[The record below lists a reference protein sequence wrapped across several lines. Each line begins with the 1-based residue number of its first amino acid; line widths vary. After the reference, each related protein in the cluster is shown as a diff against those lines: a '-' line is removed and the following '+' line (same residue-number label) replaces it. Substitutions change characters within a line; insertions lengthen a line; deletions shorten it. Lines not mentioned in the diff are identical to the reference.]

1 VIFGHRAGKEGSVEL
16 SDSLRKGRIV
26 QINND
31 TGRIQPE
38 GERSFVFFNRFRLR
52 GVVLNEQGE
61 PDFGSKS
68 TRRGLPSIKMG
79 EEVIFLLSEDEH
91 RGQSVHVFARYAD
104 WVSVQEIGQKPQVS
118 TTSNEEDN
126 RE

>member
-1 VIFGHRAGKEGSVEL
+1 MEL